1 MDSYIVPTLY
11 SVLNNVYD
19 VFKQSLIL
27 YIEQQASQSIF
38 QAAAD
43 PINYLLAKILKE
55 TLDILQSDFDEFIE
69 QNSAIIS
76 FGVFRIFT
84 NVKKETLYGFIP
96 DKFFTDYK
104 SIFTTVIIIF
114 QNYLGKP
121 NIREMLK
128 KYEGDTMFKH
138 YALLQRDVTFNR
150 DINEKITNFV
160 SILIPVLQ
168 RYQIETREKMLM
180 DCKFDGIE
188 KEKIERELIN
198 KEKEELKLDESVW
211 HNHKTWRTTNTGKHG
226 DDPSLTWKVTIPES
240 ETISSSKHIFELC
253 KTNKSSAAKLYYL
266 YSLIIVILNTII
278 SWNDQRKYYMFCFI
292 FYCFKT
298 KYNLNFE
305 LDTIKGGYK
314 TIRNRQNKMHNRKTR
329 KR

>member
-1 MDSYIVPTLY
+1 MDSYTVPTLY

-19 VFKQSLIL
+19 VFKQKITLF
-27 YIEQQASQSIF
+27 IEQQASQTIF
-38 QAAAD
+38 QAAAN
-43 PINYLLAKILKE
+43 PINYIISNVLRETVTLLKGN
-55 TLDILQSDFDEFIE
+55 FDEFIE
-69 QNSAIIS
+69 QNSALIS

-84 NVKKETLYGFIP
+84 NVSKETLYMFIP

-104 SIFTTVIIIF
+104 SILTTVIIIF
-114 QNYLGKP
+114 QNYLGKQ

-128 KYEGDTMFKH
+128 KYQDDTWFKH
-138 YALLQRDVTFNR
+138 YALQQRDVVFNR
-150 DINEKITNFV
+150 DISEKITNFV

-168 RYQIETREKMLM
+168 TYQMESREKMLI
-180 DCKFDGIE
+180 DCNFDGIE
-188 KEKIERELIN
+188 KEKIERELID

-211 HNHKTWRTTNTGKHG
+211 HNSKTWRTTNTGKHG
-226 DDPSLTWKVTIPES
+226 DDTTLTWKVTIPES

-292 FYCFKT
+292 FYCFKR
-298 KYNLNFE
+298 KYNLNSD
-305 LDTIKGGYK
+305 LDTLKGGYK
-314 TIRNRQNKMHNRKTR
+314 TIRNRQTKIHHRKTR
-329 KR
+329 KQ